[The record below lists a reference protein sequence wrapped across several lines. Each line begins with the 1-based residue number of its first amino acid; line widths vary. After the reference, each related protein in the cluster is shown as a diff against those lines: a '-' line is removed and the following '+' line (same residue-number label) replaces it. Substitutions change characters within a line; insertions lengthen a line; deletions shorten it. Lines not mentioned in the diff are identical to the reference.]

1 MFLEGFFS
9 FRFILYSDI
18 QKQKLFTNFQI
29 FCCHCKNL
37 SLDLHIIQYTLT
49 TMANLSRQSKKTNQS
64 RKIQV
69 AKNKYKNLKN
79 EKINKIN

>member
-1 MFLEGFFS
+1 
-9 FRFILYSDI
+9 
-18 QKQKLFTNFQI
+18 
-29 FCCHCKNL
+29 
-37 SLDLHIIQYTLT
+37 
-49 TMANLSRQSKKTNQS
+49 MANPSRQSKKTNQS